1 MSLSIP
7 LGLIDS
13 FCPVIRDKPDF
24 VHLALQSAWPQF
36 SLDVNQL
43 NLFGF

>member
-1 MSLSIP
+1 MSLSMSI
-7 LGLIDS
+7 GLIDS
-13 FCPVIRDKPDF
+13 FCLVIRDKPDF

-43 NLFGF
+43 DLFGF